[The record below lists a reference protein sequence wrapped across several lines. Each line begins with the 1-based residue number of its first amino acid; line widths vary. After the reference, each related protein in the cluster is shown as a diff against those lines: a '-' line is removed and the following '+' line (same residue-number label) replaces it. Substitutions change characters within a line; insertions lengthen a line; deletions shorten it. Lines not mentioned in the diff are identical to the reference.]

1 MNYILQDVAKPINA
15 NKNNKNQLQ
24 YTHKL
29 IPSDVLDKCKGIAVL
44 TVIKGGFI
52 WSGRLGTGLVIAKLP
67 DGSWSAPSAIGTLGI
82 GFGGQ
87 IGGELT
93 DFVMILNNENA
104 VKAFS
109 RGGNF
114 TLGTNLSIAAG
125 PTGRSVE
132 VGGSIREAAA
142 VYSYSKT
149 KGLFAGVSIEGT
161 LILERED
168 ANQNFYKYTI
178 SSKELLL
185 GKVLKPQQAQKL
197 YDAIEKRSSNSKNY
211 VLKSETPPDPQD
223 NLKPNKESN
232 LDLIYNSQ
240 NTKPDNQNSQNYD
253 QKYPYYNENQQFY
266 PSYNQKNL
274 SDSKSQQQMQNV
286 ERVISYKNNEK
297 YIQNNYD
304 QKNLADSKSQQ
315 QMQNIERVPSYVN
328 NGENMS
334 NNYDQKYLSDSKSQH
349 QIQDNERVPS
359 YKNNEK
365 YIQNNYDQ
373 KNLSDSKSQQ
383 QMQDDELVPLYEN
396 NENYKAGNC
405 DFNENNKEKHQKNDK
420 NPPL

>member
-1 MNYILQDVAKPINA
+1 MYKPELLALACLTRQIQKRLESDIKKA
-15 NKNNKNQLQ
+15 TEIISSFLHTKELQ

-93 DFVMILNNENA
+93 DFVMILNDENA

-168 ANQNFYKYTI
+168 SNQNFYKYTI
-178 SSKELLL
+178 SSKELIL

-211 VLKSETPPDPQD
+211 VLKSETPPDPQY
-223 NLKPNKESN
+223 NLSPNKESN

-240 NTKPDNQNSQNYD
+240 NTKSDNQNFQNYD

-266 PSYNQKNL
+266 PSYDQKNL

-286 ERVISYKNNEK
+286 E
-297 YIQNNYD
+297 Q
-304 QKNLADSKSQQ
+304 
-315 QMQNIERVPSYVN
+315 
-328 NGENMS
+328 
-334 NNYDQKYLSDSKSQH
+334 
-349 QIQDNERVPS
+349 VPS
-359 YKNNEK
+359 YKNNGEN
-365 YIQNNYDQ
+365 I
-373 KNLSDSKSQQ
+373 KSQQ

-396 NENYKAGNC
+396 NENYKAENC
-405 DFNENNKEKHQKNDK
+405 DFNENNKENHQKNDK